1 MQWKS
6 LESDLKQSRMAD
18 AFRSLD
24 CLSAL
29 YALTN
34 FSEGINIYAAHSCSE
49 AVLSHVRSDKN
60 EVGGLLLGLVY
71 QGDVRRRERAEML
84 ILLTHAVPSVDYKH
98 SSVSLTMGTEVW
110 SRIDSHVLTGNIVIG
125 WYHSHPN
132 LGAFFSGTDRKTQ
145 RAFFNQPYSLGW
157 VIDPFRSEQ
166 KVFCGPESV
175 EYQHSIMEIAHGLEM
190 AESY

>member
-1 MQWKS
+1 MQWKT
-6 LESDLKQSRMAD
+6 LESDLILRSMAD

-34 FSEGINIYAAHSCSE
+34 LSEGINVYAVHSCTE
-49 AVLSHVRSDKN
+49 AVLSHARSDKN
-60 EVGGLLLGLVY
+60 EVGGLLLGQVY
-71 QGDVRRRERAEML
+71 KGDVRRCEPADTL
-84 ILLTHAVPSVDYKH
+84 ILLTHAVPSVDYNN
-98 SSVSLTMGTEVW
+98 SSVSLEMGSEVW
-110 SRIDSHVLTGNIVIG
+110 NRINSPVLADNIVIG

-145 RAFFNQPYSLGW
+145 RAFFNHPYSLGW
-157 VIDPFRSEQ
+157 VIDPFRGEQ

-175 EYQHSIMEIAHGLEM
+175 EYQHSIMEIDHGLEM